1 MDIKKVGVIGAG
13 AMGLGIAQVCA
24 QAGLSVVLNDLN
36 LELVEK
42 ALKRIDKI
50 WAKLWKGQTG
60 SEAKTAIIAKINKS
74 SELKDVA
81 DCDVVIEAIV
91 EYGMKSLFKQL
102 TNRAAIL
109 ASNLLTI
116 GLRTG

>member
-1 MDIKKVGVIGAG
+1 LDIKKVGVIGAG

-50 WAKLWKGQTG
+50 LGKAVEKGKLS

-91 EYGMKSLFKQL
+91 ENM
-102 TNRAAIL
+102 
-109 ASNLLTI
+109 
-116 GLRTG
+116 